1 MVEKTAKRLLR
12 LLETERGAITRG
24 DFDAL
29 PQLGADKE
37 DLFAALSKSPPSL
50 EVVSRLTTETTRNQR
65 LLEAA
70 MQGMRAAAQ
79 TLETMQEAQK
89 GSMIYGS
96 DGKVSR
102 LSKGDQRVSQ
112 KL

>member
-1 MVEKTAKRLLR
+1 MVERTAKRLLH
-12 LLETERGAITRG
+12 LLETERSAITRG
-24 DFDAL
+24 DFGAL

-37 DLFAALSKSPPSL
+37 DLFAAMSKSPPSL
-50 EVVSRLTTETTRNQR
+50 DMVNRLTTETTRNQR

-79 TLETMQEAQK
+79 TLQTVNEAQK
-89 GSMIYGS
+89 GSMVYGS